1 MTSRT
6 RTLTAPPSQDRP
18 VDGQV
23 RGVALSRERHPLPA
37 KTTLAA
43 DDQVTLDVDPKPFML
58 KGFAVIILAFGGFGG
73 WAAMAPLDSAT
84 VASGNIIVDGG
95 RQKIQHLEGGTILE
109 MLVNDGDQV
118 EQGQVL
124 LRLDPTRANASRS
137 IVEGSYVA
145 AKAQEARVLAE
156 LRDADDIT
164 FDQLLLANEG
174 RADVKQILDVQRE
187 LFASR
192 SVSWAQQIEILQT
205 QISQLNEEIVAL
217 EAERQSKSRQLELL
231 NDELEGAQTLLTE
244 GLTVKTQV
252 LELRRNHESLNGDR
266 LSIEANIAKT
276 RNQISEVE
284 GKIALEKNNIQD
296 QLIEELEEAQLKVLQ
311 AREELVSADDVLQRI
326 DIRAP
331 VGGLITNNN
340 AVTVGGVVG
349 PGDIIME
356 VVPTN
361 EQLVIDARVTIQDID
376 SVKIG
381 QEAGV
386 LLTGF
391 NQATTPTLVGEVDH
405 VAADRQID
413 QATNEPYFQAKI
425 TVSEEQIARLDQNQ
439 VLRPGMPADAII
451 VTGERTVL
459 QYLTKPITQIL
470 ARSWREE

>member
-1 MTSRT
+1 
-6 RTLTAPPSQDRP
+6 
-18 VDGQV
+18 
-23 RGVALSRERHPLPA
+23 
-37 KTTLAA
+37 
-43 DDQVTLDVDPKPFML
+43 
-58 KGFAVIILAFGGFGG
+58 
-73 WAAMAPLDSAT
+73 MAPLDSAT

-349 PGDIIME
+349 RYHHG
-356 VVPTN
+356 
-361 EQLVIDARVTIQDID
+361 
-376 SVKIG
+376 G
-381 QEAGV
+381 G
-386 LLTGF
+386 
-391 NQATTPTLVGEVDH
+391 
-405 VAADRQID
+405 ADQ
-413 QATNEPYFQAKI
+413 
-425 TVSEEQIARLDQNQ
+425 
-439 VLRPGMPADAII
+439 
-451 VTGERTVL
+451 
-459 QYLTKPITQIL
+459 
-470 ARSWREE
+470 